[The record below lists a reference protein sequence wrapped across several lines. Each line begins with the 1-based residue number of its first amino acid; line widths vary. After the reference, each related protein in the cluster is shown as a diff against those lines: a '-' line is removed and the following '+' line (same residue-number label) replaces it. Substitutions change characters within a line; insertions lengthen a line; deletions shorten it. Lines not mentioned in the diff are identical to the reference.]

1 MFVSVLIHQDLSDSS
16 TQSPALLMTRTPV
29 FCWNRDAVSG
39 APFSHTFS
47 LVTSTPAVYMCR
59 NYAIHPSFTC
69 QARNTIHP
77 SVEVKIMQNPLPRGE
92 PVLWLCWISLV
103 SSSLHFSLSLC
114 PIVSARLRKDGFLF
128 SLSLF
133 YFSSLV
139 DLRAGVETKI
149 SLFFVEWIFF
159 NVESFI
165 SKINYDRLQ
174 GCMSARL
181 YMLTRNR
188 VHTQSMSVFTIAS

>member
-1 MFVSVLIHQDLSDSS
+1 MFVAVLIHQDLSDSS

-29 FCWNRDAVSG
+29 FCWNRDAMFG

-59 NYAIHPSFTC
+59 NYAILTSFIC

-77 SVEVKIMQNPLPRGE
+77 SAEVKIMQNPLPQGE
-92 PVLWLCWISLV
+92 PVLWPCWISLV

-114 PIVSARLRKDGFLF
+114 PIVSARLSKDGFLS

-133 YFSSLV
+133 FYFSKLS
-139 DLRAGVETKI
+139 R
-149 SLFFVEWIFF
+149 S
-159 NVESFI
+159 
-165 SKINYDRLQ
+165 Q
-174 GCMSARL
+174 GSG
-181 YMLTRNR
+181 RN
-188 VHTQSMSVFTIAS
+188 